1 MVEFLKRNDKR
12 ACPSV
17 HHGSKSNRWTDWKGK
32 DWFRCNCPWRSA
44 RAQLGEGE
52 HCIKDWQWPDQA
64 ARAQIRR
71 EERHNWRHRN
81 SRRALTLLVTMSTSS
96 GKVTV

>member
-52 HCIKDWQWPDQA
+52 HCIKASQLA
-64 ARAQIRR
+64 APQLAAGANVAGHDVNVIR
-71 EERHNWRHRN
+71 
-81 SRRALTLLVTMSTSS
+81 
-96 GKVTV
+96 

>member
-1 MVEFLKRNDKR
+1 MVEFLKRNDNR

-52 HCIKDWQWPDQA
+52 HCIKDWQWYLTMLPVRRSG
-64 ARAQIRR
+64 AR
-71 EERHNWRHRN
+71 
-81 SRRALTLLVTMSTSS
+81 SVTT
-96 GKVTV
+96 GGTATRGGR